1 MWEPPLFSSAA
12 LLLHSS
18 KMMRGC
24 SEGGRDGGRKVLREG
39 GQREGECILRD
50 GAIRWREGRRE
61 EAQMERGRSDGGGV
75 RTLIGN
81 PI

>member
-50 GAIRWREGRRE
+50 GAIRWREEGREGGRMLRWRE
-61 EAQMERGRSDGGGV
+61 EDLMEEE
-75 RTLIGN
+75 
-81 PI
+81 